1 MAGMPQK
8 RMINAIA
15 IKQASMVDISLML
28 TKQLKNWL
36 SIYTTV

>member
-8 RMINAIA
+8 RMINATE
-15 IKQASMVDISLML
+15 QASMVGTSLML
-28 TKQLKNWL
+28 TKQLQNWL